1 MEMTLTKTRK
11 YNLEPYGKFVI
22 KWKTRQSH
30 IPNIIPLDELTFK
43 HDTSMPMTE
52 EQDKEIVKFMKKA
65 KTDFLWDNFRN
76 AFYTR
81 SKLGANAT
89 LVEVWHKKLSQYKT
103 DEAFKSAVDTGH
115 TWGKIVLNN
124 A

>member
-1 MEMTLTKTRK
+1 MEMTLIKTRK
-11 YNLEPYGKFVI
+11 YNLLPFGKFVI
-22 KWKTRQSH
+22 KWKTRQAH
-30 IPNIIPLDELTFK
+30 IPNIIPCDELTFK

-65 KTDFLWDNFRN
+65 KTDILTDGYALFTRN
-76 AFYTR
+76 KFG
-81 SKLGANAT
+81 SNST
-89 LVEVWHKKLSQYKT
+89 LVEVWHKKLSQYKQ
-103 DEAFKSAVDTGH
+103 DPAFKEAVDNGH